1 MNHNLL
7 DIKKEIQLTFSDGSI
22 STVDEQ
28 VHKLI
33 MTLQNKVQNNQM
45 LPYFWNLSQSIDSYS
60 ELLLKFYNY
69 LITNRKLSKSQL
81 YQDLFVLFILD
92 NKTKGTFLEFG
103 ATDGLEY
110 SNSFLLENDFNWK
123 GVLAE
128 PSPQWHE
135 NLKTNRPKATIIEEC
150 IYYET
155 GKSLDFF
162 VSDVGVLST
171 LEKHK
176 QSDISSMPANTN
188 ARNKNGYNHIVKS
201 ISLNDVFVKHFNSSP
216 IDYMS
221 VDTEGSELE
230 ILENFDFQKFAPK
243 IVTVEH
249 NFTDAQKK
257 LDELFIKNNYLRF
270 FKEHSQF
277 DAWYVLQV

>member
-1 MNHNLL
+1 LNHNLL
-7 DIKKEIQLTFSDGSI
+7 DIKKEIELTFADGSV
-22 STVDEQ
+22 STVDEK
-28 VHKLI
+28 VHELI
-33 MTLQNKVQNNQM
+33 MTLQNKAQNNQM
-45 LPYFWNLSQSIDSYS
+45 LPYFWNLSQSIDGYS
-60 ELLLKFYNY
+60 ELFLKYYNY

-81 YQDLFVLFILD
+81 YQDLFVLFTLGD
-92 NKTKGTFLEFG
+92 KVNGSFLEFG
-103 ATDGLEY
+103 ATDGVEY
-110 SNSFLLENDFNWK
+110 SNSFLLENNFNWK

-135 NLKTNRPKATIIEEC
+135 NLKINRPNATIIEEC

-155 GKSLDFF
+155 GRSLDFF

-171 LEKHK
+171 LEKHR
-176 QSDISSMPANTN
+176 QSDISSMPVMTSS
-188 ARNKNGYNHIVKS
+188 RNKNGYNHKVIS

-230 ILENFDFQKFAPK
+230 ILENFDFQKFGPK

-270 FKEHSQF
+270 FKEHTQF

>member
-1 MNHNLL
+1 LNHNLL
-7 DIKKEIQLTFSDGSI
+7 DITKEIELTFTDGSV
-22 STVDEQ
+22 SKVDEK

-33 MTLQNKVQNNQM
+33 MTLQNKVQNNKM
-45 LPYFWNLSQSIDSYS
+45 LPHFWNLSQSIDNYS
-60 ELLLKFYNY
+60 ELFLKYYNY

-81 YQDLFVLFILD
+81 YQDLFVLFTLGD
-92 NKTKGTFLEFG
+92 KFNGTFLEFG
-103 ATDGLEY
+103 ATDGVEY
-110 SNSFLLENDFNWK
+110 SNSFLLENNFNWK

-128 PSPQWHE
+128 PSPQWHK
-135 NLKTNRPKATIIEEC
+135 NLKINRPNATIIEEC
-150 IYYET
+150 IYIET

-171 LEKHK
+171 LEKFR
-176 QSDISSMPANTN
+176 QSDISSMPGNTN
-188 ARNKNGYNHIVKS
+188 ARNKNGYNHKVIS
-201 ISLNDVFVKHFNSSP
+201 ISLNDVFVKYFNSSP

-230 ILENFDFQKFAPK
+230 ILENFDFQKFGPK

-249 NFTDAQKK
+249 NYTDAQKK

-270 FKEHSQF
+270 FKEHTQF